1 MVPVV
6 LGSLDWESEAFFRSK
21 GGLRIKSLMAESK
34 KWWVVNLFFFFL
46 VKRKSFRDYGKC
58 F

>member
-6 LGSLDWESEAFFRSK
+6 LGSLDWEPEAFFRSK

-34 KWWVVNLFFFFL
+34 KMVGCKSFFFFL
-46 VKRKSFRDYGKC
+46 VKRKSFKDYGKC

>member
-21 GGLRIKSLMAESK
+21 GGLRIKSLMAETK
-34 KWWVVNLFFFFL
+34 KMVGCKSFFFFL
-46 VKRKSFRDYGKC
+46 SKKKVL
-58 F
+58 